1 MRYQRHLSGP
11 ARKVWQR
18 VVERAPEDEISAY
31 VVATAPR
38 YVSAYEDVHDGRRVM
53 VFAEPADPAV
63 SANGLLARERLVN
76 PATGSIV
83 GVRAVGT
90 ADIAHNDRALVAH
103 GLRRAPAARRT
114 LARVRGAG
122 RPRRRAGASSRTASA
137 DPGDSDPAS
146 PAASAD
152 RSSALAAA
160 LSAVRLRL
168 GATDARNHSGVAR

>member
-18 VVERAPEDEISAY
+18 VVERAPDDEICAH

-38 YVSAYEDVHDGRRVM
+38 YVSAYEDAHDGRRVM
-53 VFAEPADPAV
+53 VFVEPEDSAV
-63 SANGLLARERLVN
+63 SANGFLARERLVN

-90 ADIAHNDRALVAH
+90 ADIAHNGRALVAH
-103 GLRRAPAARRT
+103 GIRRAPAARRT

-122 RPRRRAGASSRTASA
+122 RPRRRAGSSSRTASA
-137 DPGDSDPAS
+137 DPGDSDSAS
-146 PAASAD
+146 PASAD
-152 RSSALAAA
+152 RLSALAAA
-160 LSAVRLRL
+160 LSALRL
-168 GATDARNHSGVAR
+168 KLRAAGARNRSGVTR